1 MPDFSLHT
9 PRFSAKNTKKEVL
22 TLKEKRKAVDP
33 KPTETALNAAKQPPS
48 DCDPL
53 GMYTGRPVPPD
64 AVPVQDS
71 DDL

>member
-1 MPDFSLHT
+1 M
-9 PRFSAKNTKKEVL
+9 
-22 TLKEKRKAVDP
+22 KEKRKAVDP
-33 KPTETALNAAKQPPS
+33 KPTETALNVAKQPPS